1 MDTGNSQVTNNASNS
16 KSSRRNV
23 KQRYDALTDDPNF
36 EEGVNMASPDIKRKQ
51 IVAFV
56 ASPLELM
63 NVAFN

>member
-1 MDTGNSQVTNNASNS
+1 MDTGNSQATNNPSNS

-23 KQRYDALTDDPNF
+23 KQRYDVLSEDPNF

-56 ASPLELM
+56 ASPLELS
-63 NVAFN
+63 NVGFN